1 MCYKPGI
8 LGSYDNLMVYS
19 EESGSFRGLE
29 ASANS
34 LSSESE
40 SVRNTFTSTGIKPNI
55 DVISVDVIV
64 EPRKKLSRD
73 SRSRYMYVAWRIKK
87 KHCNVAVTVRRVK
100 GHGHKV
106 HKKCLNHR
114 MQYIVAPR
122 TWHWKQDTKSNTKKY
137 RTTRKTYN

>member
-1 MCYKPGI
+1 MGYKPGI
-8 LGSYDNLMVYS
+8 LSSYDNLMVYS

-64 EPRKKLSRD
+64 EPRKKL
-73 SRSRYMYVAWRIKK
+73 
-87 KHCNVAVTVRRVK
+87 
-100 GHGHKV
+100 
-106 HKKCLNHR
+106 
-114 MQYIVAPR
+114 
-122 TWHWKQDTKSNTKKY
+122 
-137 RTTRKTYN
+137 